1 MSLEVFASAISQM
14 AEQCPTT
21 GSVTATF
28 TVHDR
33 NVYLKSVVTAEDSDS
48 LADSK
53 KVEAFKPDFTAL
65 YLYDLNRLRV
75 FYGEIIFVVNVKD
88 GSLTDY
94 SCIPVNKWNAAKALS
109 RSRSLKFKGVA

>member
-14 AEQCPTT
+14 AEPCPVS
-21 GSVTATF
+21 GSVTATL

-33 NVYLKSVVTAEDSDS
+33 NVYLKSVVTAVASDS
-48 LADSK
+48 SADRTK
-53 KVEAFKPDFTAL
+53 IEAFKSDFTDL

-88 GSLTDY
+88 GTLTDY
-94 SCIPVNKWNAAKALS
+94 SCIPVIKWNASKAL
-109 RSRSLKFKGVA
+109 

>member
-14 AEQCPTT
+14 AEQCPVS

-48 LADSK
+48 
-53 KVEAFKPDFTAL
+53 
-65 YLYDLNRLRV
+65 
-75 FYGEIIFVVNVKD
+75 
-88 GSLTDY
+88 
-94 SCIPVNKWNAAKALS
+94 
-109 RSRSLKFKGVA
+109 

>member
-14 AEQCPTT
+14 AEQCPVS

-48 LADSK
+48 SADRK
-53 KVEAFKPDFTAL
+53 K
-65 YLYDLNRLRV
+65 LR
-75 FYGEIIFVVNVKD
+75 
-88 GSLTDY
+88 
-94 SCIPVNKWNAAKALS
+94 PLS
-109 RSRSLKFKGVA
+109 RTSQPCTYTTSTGFVFSTER

>member
-33 NVYLKSVVTAEDSDS
+33 NVYWKSGVTAED
-48 LADSK
+48 
-53 KVEAFKPDFTAL
+53 
-65 YLYDLNRLRV
+65 YDR
-75 FYGEIIFVVNVKD
+75 
-88 GSLTDY
+88 
-94 SCIPVNKWNAAKALS
+94 
-109 RSRSLKFKGVA
+109 

>member
-33 NVYLKSVVTAEDSDS
+33 NVYLKSVVTAVDS
-48 LADSK
+48 DSK

-75 FYGEIIFVVNVKD
+75 FCGEIIFVVNVKD